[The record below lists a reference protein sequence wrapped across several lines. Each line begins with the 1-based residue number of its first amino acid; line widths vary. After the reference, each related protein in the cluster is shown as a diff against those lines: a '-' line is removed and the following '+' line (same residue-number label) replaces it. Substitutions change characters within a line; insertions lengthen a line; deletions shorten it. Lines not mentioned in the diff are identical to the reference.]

1 MELQPDARIRALE
14 ARHHLRKK
22 PGRERR
28 RCGHGQPPTLAAQEV
43 AHAGE
48 LGIEVAQQILGN
60 TKQFGPHGRQGHVAG
75 VAVEE
80 ACADRLLEL
89 VDCRAERGLRQVD
102 RLAGL
107 AEAEGACDRDED
119 LELPQGDINRHRG

>member
-1 MELQPDARIRALE
+1 MPE
-14 ARHHLRKK
+14 
-22 PGRERR
+22 
-28 RCGHGQPPTLAAQEV
+28 
-43 AHAGE
+43 
-48 LGIEVAQQILGN
+48 QILGN
-60 TKQFGPHGRQGHVAG
+60 AEQFGTHGRQGHVSG

-89 VDCRAERGLRQVD
+89 VDRRAERGLRQVD

-107 AEAEGACDRDED
+107 AEAERARDGDED